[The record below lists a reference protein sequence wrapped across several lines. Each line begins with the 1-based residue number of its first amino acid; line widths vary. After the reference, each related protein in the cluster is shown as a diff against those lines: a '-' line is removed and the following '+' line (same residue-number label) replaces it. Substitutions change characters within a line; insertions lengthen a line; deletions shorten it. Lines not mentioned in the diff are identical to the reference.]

1 MLNNNLKY
9 CREELEMTQTE
20 LGIILGSSKQ
30 IISNWKTGYT
40 SMPLNKLVRFCN
52 LYNYSLDFIV
62 GFVRHNTNYNKSIKL
77 DKYKIGR
84 RLKEIRV
91 KLHLTQQ
98 ELSDKC
104 NIFQST
110 YNHYEKGYS
119 LIKIMPIYSICKTYN
134 ISMDYLV
141 GRSNNMYINGTK
153 VKN

>member
-30 IISNWKTGYT
+30 IISNWETEYT

-52 LYNYSLDFIV
+52 LYNYSLDFVV

-77 DKYKIGR
+77 DKDKIGR

-119 LIKIMPIYSICKTYN
+119 LIKIMPAYSICKTYN
-134 ISMDYLV
+134 ISMDYLL
-141 GRSNNMYINGTK
+141 GRSNNMYINGVK

>member
-30 IISNWKTGYT
+30 IISNWETEYT

-52 LYNYSLDFIV
+52 LYNYSLDFVV

-77 DKYKIGR
+77 DKDKIGR
-84 RLKEIRV
+84 RLKEIRT

-119 LIKIMPIYSICKTYN
+119 LIKIMPAYSICKTYN
-134 ISMDYLV
+134 ISMDYLL
-141 GRSNNMYINGTK
+141 GRSNNMYINGVK

>member
-30 IISNWKTGYT
+30 IISNLETGYT

-52 LYNYSLDFIV
+52 LYNYSLDFVV

-77 DKYKIGR
+77 DKDKIGR
-84 RLKEIRV
+84 RLKEIRT

>member
-30 IISNWKTGYT
+30 IISNWETEYT

-52 LYNYSLDFIV
+52 LYNYSLDFVV
-62 GFVRHNTNYNKSIKL
+62 GFVRKNTNYNKSIKL
-77 DKYKIGR
+77 DKDKIGR

-119 LIKIMPIYSICKTYN
+119 LIKIMPAYSICKTYN
-134 ISMDYLV
+134 ISMDYLL
-141 GRSNNMYINGTK
+141 GRSNNMYINGVK